1 MILIGIRR
9 RYSNND
15 DRLKSKSFVWIH
27 PGRDTKI
34 FPIDELYVLADKSPW
49 DGFAGRKRT
58 EKK

>member
-9 RYSNND
+9 RYSNTD
-15 DRLKSKSFVWIH
+15 DWLKNKSFVWIH
-27 PGRDTKI
+27 PKPETKI

-49 DGFAGRKRT
+49 DGFAGRKWT